1 MRHLTEVRDIPD
13 LVYTDDYSIRALDEN
28 GATLWTKRFPHMLMQ
43 TYYASNRSF
52 IMIRNVHSVTTGD
65 HSLTEGLNLLT
76 MGAQPAENH
85 VLLALLF
92 SPTSHPSIPLLESK
106 PQEDL
111 AGRRFIPLEEVGESN
126 GTAWPLVPH
135 NDTDFPYGRWDP
147 PFSHDTRSVH
157 HLTLVQELVVLLA
170 TIASGL
176 LLVMAYKWAEHW
188 YGGDDKPA
196 EAVQVGF
203 AKSHAPLPVEVSFPL
218 SLHPPTDPGGG
229 GGVAHVAVARA
240 VRGGSVDGVDA
251 RRCPCPPRT
260 TCTPARPSCPRR
272 TACTVRRARWKVA

>member
-176 LLVMAYKWAEHW
+176 LLVMAYKWA
-188 YGGDDKPA
+188 
-196 EAVQVGF
+196 
-203 AKSHAPLPVEVSFPL
+203 
-218 SLHPPTDPGGG
+218 
-229 GGVAHVAVARA
+229 
-240 VRGGSVDGVDA
+240 
-251 RRCPCPPRT
+251 
-260 TCTPARPSCPRR
+260 
-272 TACTVRRARWKVA
+272 

>member
-1 MRHLTEVRDIPD
+1 
-13 LVYTDDYSIRALDEN
+13 
-28 GATLWTKRFPHMLMQ
+28 MLMQ

-76 MGAQPAENH
+76 MGRAARREPRAGSRSSS
-85 VLLALLF
+85 

-147 PFSHDTRSVH
+147 RF
-157 HLTLVQELVVLLA
+157 
-170 TIASGL
+170 
-176 LLVMAYKWAEHW
+176 
-188 YGGDDKPA
+188 
-196 EAVQVGF
+196 
-203 AKSHAPLPVEVSFPL
+203 
-218 SLHPPTDPGGG
+218 
-229 GGVAHVAVARA
+229 
-240 VRGGSVDGVDA
+240 
-251 RRCPCPPRT
+251 RT
-260 TCTPARPSCPRR
+260 TRA
-272 TACTVRRARWKVA
+272 ACTT

>member
-13 LVYTDDYSIRALDEN
+13 LVYTDDYSIRALDES

-147 PFSHDTRSVH
+147 PF
-157 HLTLVQELVVLLA
+157 
-170 TIASGL
+170 
-176 LLVMAYKWAEHW
+176 
-188 YGGDDKPA
+188 
-196 EAVQVGF
+196 
-203 AKSHAPLPVEVSFPL
+203 
-218 SLHPPTDPGGG
+218 
-229 GGVAHVAVARA
+229 
-240 VRGGSVDGVDA
+240 
-251 RRCPCPPRT
+251 RT
-260 TCTPARPSCPRR
+260 TRA
-272 TACTVRRARWKVA
+272 ACTT